1 MPDDVST
8 GQVVTE
14 FEAQSWPI
22 EAAANGLHQVIEGFA
37 EGDTR
42 PLVIGDGDQPVL
54 VVLAIA
60 DLADFRARVTHLL
73 ADPVDAGWLRYYLS
87 TTFSRMSPERLVE
100 LLGVDA
106 DHGLTSLCSQVS
118 VDQAAILLPDQLRRA
133 EGGLNP
139 LMLIGDGRLAS
150 AALVSFEAF
159 AVLLDLEGDGN
170 ADESSVHLESERL
183 PAALETL
190 AAQLGPVSTQI
201 VAQINAGRQDSAIV
215 YDLHFEDDLVEH
227 LRDLESRAQAAPDGG
242 AYDELRGMLR
252 SLDEMRSGKV
262 DPGPP
267 DEVDTPYVE
276 ASELPGLLAE
286 LRDNFRSGED
296 DPYLVGIDGEELA
309 GLITYEL
316 YELLQEVSV
325 QLGGAEGA
333 PVLPLPSWDDGPPVQ
348 PFELACAVA
357 PAVVQDIA
365 AGEGSILVI
374 ADEDGD
380 PEMVLAPL
388 AWLWAYVD
396 HLDTSQVEA

>member
-8 GQVVTE
+8 EEVVTE
-14 FEAQSWPI
+14 YEAQSWPI
-22 EAAANGLHQVIEGFA
+22 EAAASNLHQVIDGFA
-37 EGDTR
+37 QGDTR
-42 PLVIGDGDQPVL
+42 PLVIGDGDRPVL

-87 TTFSRMSPERLVE
+87 TTFSDMSPERLVE
-100 LLGVDA
+100 LLGVDT

-118 VDQAAILLPDQLRRA
+118 VEQAAVLLADQLRRA
-133 EGGLNP
+133 EDGANP
-139 LMLIGDGRLAS
+139 LMLIGDGRLAA

-170 ADESSVHLESERL
+170 SESGHVESERL

-201 VAQINAGRQDSAIV
+201 VAQINAGKQDTTVV
-215 YDLHFEDDLVEH
+215 YDLHFEDDLVDH
-227 LRDLESRAQAAPDGG
+227 LRDLESRAQAAPGGG
-242 AYDELRGMLR
+242 AYEELRAMLR
-252 SLDEMRSGKV
+252 SLDEMRSGNV
-262 DPGPP
+262 DPNP
-267 DEVDTPYVE
+267 EEYDTPYVE
-276 ASELPGLLAE
+276 ADDLPELLGE
-286 LRDNFRSGED
+286 LRDNFRSGEND

-325 QLGGAEGA
+325 QLDGTEEA
-333 PVLPLPSWDDGPPVQ
+333 PVLPLPTWEDGPPVESFQ
-348 PFELACAVA
+348 MACEIA

-365 AGEGSILVI
+365 AGEGSILFV

-380 PEMVLAPL
+380 PELVLAPL
-388 AWLWAYVD
+388 VWLWAYVD
-396 HLDTSQVEA
+396 RIDTTRVGVE